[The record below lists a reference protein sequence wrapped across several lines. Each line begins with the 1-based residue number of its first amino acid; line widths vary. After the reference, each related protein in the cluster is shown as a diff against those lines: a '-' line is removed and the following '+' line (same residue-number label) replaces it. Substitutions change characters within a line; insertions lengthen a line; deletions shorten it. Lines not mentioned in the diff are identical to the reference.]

1 MNGRKQK
8 QIQQFVFRCWIFLLL
23 LMSVSYNWKTS
34 EIFWSKLSLSLT
46 IRLDPVIAGS
56 LICHWFFKYSA
67 GKEHRFTPDDEWLL
81 WKFNHLKRDISTRD
95 PILKANSCT
104 ALILFSQRFQGIQT
118 LQEVQKGFCPCDNLW
133 LHQSF
138 SRQEKKK
145 VYFNSISLTFGHV
158 FCSFSCVYDRS
169 FYWYY
174 ILFLLHCINFTY
186 NVSGIIGHT
195 LFF

>member
-1 MNGRKQK
+1 MYSYYKSENYSLHIVLFCQSA
-8 QIQQFVFRCWIFLLL
+8 FLLIFSFHHEWKKTKTDTAICFQVLDFFFLL

-145 VYFNSISLTFGHV
+145 SIL
-158 FCSFSCVYDRS
+158 
-169 FYWYY
+169 
-174 ILFLLHCINFTY
+174 
-186 NVSGIIGHT
+186 
-195 LFF
+195 